1 MALIDFQSNYFNWD
15 FSRKKVA
22 EHQRAERERAAA
34 AKEAER
40 LRAEVAEAKQRRA
53 ELQRTASIM
62 VFAVYSAAYNLLL
75 RE

>member
-1 MALIDFQSNYFNWD
+1 MYVCVYAYYLCDGVRHTH
-15 FSRKKVA
+15 RKKVA

-53 ELQRTASIM
+53 ELQRTVSQS
-62 VFAVYSAAYNLLL
+62 VPLLVL
-75 RE
+75 VL

>member
-1 MALIDFQSNYFNWD
+1 MAGVC
-15 FSRKKVA
+15 RKKVA

-53 ELQRTASIM
+53 ELQRT
-62 VFAVYSAAYNLLL
+62 VRDCGLTKL
-75 RE
+75 RLEGLFIA